1 MSGGDMSKQFLL
13 LAGVSSLT
21 LFAGIACAAPGDP
34 PADAAAAS
42 NGDVVVTADRA
53 GLLEKRPSST
63 VLGLNKPLIETPR
76 SATAVSAVTIERY
89 GIQTVN
95 DLVAVS
101 PSTYTASFYG
111 IPGSLD
117 IRGNFAD
124 NYFLGFKLIE
134 NKGTYTTP
142 LGDASQIEI
151 VRGPP
156 SPIYGP
162 GKVGG
167 FLNFVPK
174 SAKSESLTQ
183 PAGEIDATVGSYNL
197 WNVTGQVGAPIKF
210 GSADGGIYAYGEY
223 SNGGSFYRG
232 IHPEHELSEV
242 SVNFNLPNQW
252 SFFADGLIYGSSGD
266 VQTPGW
272 NRLTQSLVDNRTYIT
287 GRNTTLMNTPG
298 VPYLTPAQTV
308 PPGSVIAF
316 GAYPNI
322 FTSNFAFTNS
332 GGGLYYALPINEPL
346 GDQRFVLNSPGAGTT
361 VKLDPRTV
369 DVGPLDFSNTLTGHM
384 VMGVA
389 KDFANDSTLKLQFF
403 YDGLEN
409 KRYVSYGF
417 PAWFRANTYE
427 GRLTYDFKWT
437 GFDDYVKIN
446 TIVGAN
452 DRYYQ
457 GRDMQSFNSGLIAL
471 DRRDLSVGATPTDTI
486 CDPFA
491 LGIKGDQVPTNCQ
504 GWEEDIHSTEND
516 AGIFGTTDIQI
527 GRLDLILGGR
537 YDWYS
542 VRSSDTGILSFDA
555 PGPVSA
561 SKGDGTY
568 SVSATYKLPWGFMP
582 YITYAKASSLEVQQ
596 AGDIKPNDILSGGW
610 LSHSDLTEG
619 GVKFQLLNNTIVGSI
634 DGYLQNRTLLAGF
647 NSAALNTRATGG
659 EIEIRYLATK
669 NLSFTFSGDV
679 QRTEVIGADHSTDYV
694 PAYVVC
700 GQNLTCE
707 LNSWGGAF
715 LVFDFSTL
723 PGRHGSYKLS
733 TIPDTVLSFYG
744 NYITD
749 EHEWGRAGL
758 TVGVT
763 YVSSTSGTVLNAIT
777 YPGYELVNASAF
789 YQRGPYEVDL
799 NIDNLLDTFYVT
811 PNSDPTYSNVS
822 ALPGVGREWR
832 LTLKRK
838 F

>member
-1 MSGGDMSKQFLL
+1 MSKQFLL

-21 LFAGIACAAPGDP
+21 LFAGVACAAPGDP
-34 PADAAAAS
+34 PPADPAPAAS
-42 NGDVVVTADRA
+42 NNDVIVTADRA

-63 VLGLNKPLIETPR
+63 VFGLNKALIDTPR
-76 SATAVSAVTIERY
+76 AASAVSAVTIERY

-124 NYFLGFKLIE
+124 NYFQGFKLIE

-142 LGDASQIEI
+142 LGDASQIDI

-174 SAKSESLTQ
+174 SAKSEDLTH
-183 PAGEIDATVGSYNL
+183 PVGEIDLTYGSYNL
-197 WNVTGQVGAPIKF
+197 YNINGQVGAPIKF
-210 GSADGGIYAYGEY
+210 GSAEGGVYAYGEY
-223 SNGGSFYRG
+223 SNGGSFYEG
-232 IHPEHELSEV
+232 IHPEHELAEV
-242 SVNFNLPNQW
+242 SVNFNMPDQW
-252 SFFADGLIYGSSGD
+252 SFSADGMIYGSSGD
-266 VQTPGW
+266 IQTPGW
-272 NRLTQSLVDNRTYIT
+272 NRLTQALVDNRTYIT
-287 GRNTTLMNTPG
+287 GHNTTLMNTPG
-298 VPYLTPAQTV
+298 VPYLTPEQTV
-308 PPGSVIAF
+308 PPGAVVAF
-316 GAYPNI
+316 GSYPNI

-332 GGGLYYALPINEPL
+332 GGGLYYALPISEPL
-346 GDQRFVLNSPGAGTT
+346 GDPRFVLNSPGAGTT
-361 VKLDPRTV
+361 VKLSPRDV
-369 DVGPLDFSNTLTGHM
+369 DVGPLDFSNTLTGST
-384 VMGVA
+384 VMSLA
-389 KDFANDSTLKLQFF
+389 KDFANDSTLKFQFF

-427 GRLTYDFKWT
+427 ERVSYDFKWD
-437 GFDDYVKIN
+437 GFDNLVKVN

-491 LGIKGDQVPTNCQ
+491 LGITGDQVPTNCQ

-516 AGIFGTTDIQI
+516 AGLFGTSDIEI
-527 GRLDLILGGR
+527 GKLDVILGGR
-537 YDWYS
+537 YDWYD
-542 VRSSDTGILSFDA
+542 VSSIDTGILSFDSV
-555 PGPVSA
+555 GRQSA
-561 SKGDGTY
+561 SKGDGTF
-568 SVSATYKLPWGFMP
+568 SASASYKLPFGLMP
-582 YITYAKASSLEVQQ
+582 YVTYAQASSLEVQQ
-596 AGDIKPNDILSGGW
+596 AGDLKPSDIASGGW

-619 GVKFQLLNNTIVGSI
+619 GLKFQLLNSTIVGSI
-634 DGYLQNRTLLAGF
+634 DGYQQDRTLLAGF
-647 NSAALNTRATGG
+647 NSAALNTRATGV
-659 EIEIRYLATK
+659 ELEVRYLATK
-669 NLSFTFSGDV
+669 NLSFTFSGDT
-679 QRTEVIGADHSTDYV
+679 QRTEVLGKDHSTDYV

-700 GQNLTCE
+700 GQNLSCE

-723 PGRHGSYKLS
+723 PGRGGSYKLS
-733 TIPDTVLSFYG
+733 TIPDSVLSFYG

-749 EHEWGRAGL
+749 EHDWGKAGL
-758 TVGVT
+758 TLGVT
-763 YVSSTSGTVLNAIT
+763 YVTSTSGTVLNAIR
-777 YPGYELVNASAF
+777 YPAYELVNASVF
-789 YQRGPYEVDL
+789 YERGPYEVDL
-799 NIDNLLDTFYVT
+799 NIDNLLDKFYVT

-822 ALPGVGREWR
+822 AIPGVGREWR
-832 LTLKRK
+832 LTLKRR

>member
-1 MSGGDMSKQFLL
+1 MIAG
-13 LAGVSSLT
+13 LAHAQS
-21 LFAGIACAAPGDP
+21 AAP
-34 PADAAAAS
+34 PATAP
-42 NGDVVVTADRA
+42 GEVVVTADRA
-53 GLLEKRPSST
+53 GLLERRPSNT
-63 VLGLNKPLIETPR
+63 VFGLSKPLTETPR
-76 SATAVSAVTIERY
+76 AASVVSAVTVERY

-124 NYFLGFKLIE
+124 NYFQGFKLIE

-142 LGDASQIEI
+142 LGDASQIDI

-174 SAKSESLTQ
+174 SAASESLTH
-183 PAGEIDATVGSYNL
+183 PVGEIDFTYGSYDLYTVN
-197 WNVTGQVGAPIKF
+197 GQVGAPAKF
-210 GSADGGIYAYGEY
+210 GVAEGGVYAYGEY
-223 SNGGSFYRG
+223 SNGGSFYEG
-232 IHPEHELSEV
+232 IHPEHELAEV
-242 SVNFNLPNQW
+242 SVDFSTPSQW
-252 SFFADGLIYGSSGD
+252 TFTADGLIYGSSGD
-266 VQTPGW
+266 IQTPGW
-272 NRLTQSLVDNRTYIT
+272 NRLTQALVDNGTYIT
-287 GRNTTLMNTPG
+287 GHNTTLMNTPG

-308 PPGSVIAF
+308 PSSAVIAF

-332 GGGLYYALPINEPL
+332 GGGLYYALPISEPL

-361 VKLDPRTV
+361 VKLSPRDV
-369 DVGPLDFSNTLTGHM
+369 DVGPLDFSNTLTGSL
-384 VMGVA
+384 VMGLS
-389 KDFANDSTLKLQFF
+389 KDFANDSTLKFQFF

-427 GRLTYDFKWT
+427 ERVTYDFKWD
-437 GFDDYVKIN
+437 GFDGLVKVN

-491 LGIKGDQVPTNCQ
+491 LGITGDQVPTNCQ

-516 AGIFGTTDIQI
+516 AGIFGTTDVQI
-527 GRLDLILGGR
+527 GKFDLILGGR
-537 YDWYS
+537 YDWYNVAS
-542 VRSSDTGILSFDA
+542 IDTGILSFDA
-555 PGPVSA
+555 PGRQSA
-561 SKGDGTY
+561 AKGDGTY
-568 SVSATYKLPWGFMP
+568 SVSASYKLPFGLLP
-582 YITYAKASSLEVQQ
+582 YITYAQASSLEVQQ
-596 AGDIKPNDILSGGW
+596 AGDLKPADILSGGW
-610 LSHSDLTEG
+610 LSHSDLIEG

-634 DGYLQNRTLLAGF
+634 DGYQQDRTLLAGF

-659 EIEIRYLATK
+659 EVEIRYLATK
-669 NLSFTFSGDV
+669 NLSFTLSGDV
-679 QRTEVIGADHSTDYV
+679 QRTEVLGPDHSTDYV
-694 PAYVVC
+694 PAYAVC
-700 GQNLTCE
+700 GQNLSCE

-723 PGRHGSYKLS
+723 PGRSGSYKLS
-733 TIPDTVLSFYG
+733 TIPDEVFSFYG

-749 EHEWGRAGL
+749 EHDWGRAGL

-777 YPGYELVNASAF
+777 YPAYELVNASVF
-789 YQRGPYEVDL
+789 YEHGPYEVDL
-799 NIDNLLDTFYVT
+799 NIDNLLDRFYVT

-822 ALPGVGREWR
+822 AIPGVGREWR
-832 LTLKRK
+832 VTLKRR

>member
-1 MSGGDMSKQFLL
+1 MSKHHLL

-21 LFAGIACAAPGDP
+21 MIAGLAHAQSAAP
-34 PADAAAAS
+34 PATAP
-42 NGDVVVTADRA
+42 GEVVVTADRA
-53 GLLEKRPSST
+53 GLLERRPSNT
-63 VLGLNKPLIETPR
+63 VFGLSKPLTETPR
-76 SATAVSAVTIERY
+76 AASVVSAVTVERY

-124 NYFLGFKLIE
+124 NYFQGFKLIE

-142 LGDASQIEI
+142 LGDASQIDI

-174 SAKSESLTQ
+174 SAASESLTH
-183 PAGEIDATVGSYNL
+183 PVGEIDFTYGSYDLYTVN
-197 WNVTGQVGAPIKF
+197 GQVGAPAKF
-210 GSADGGIYAYGEY
+210 GVAEGGVYAYGEY
-223 SNGGSFYRG
+223 SNGGSFYEG
-232 IHPEHELSEV
+232 IHPEHELAEV
-242 SVNFNLPNQW
+242 SVDFSTPSQW
-252 SFFADGLIYGSSGD
+252 TFTADGLIYGSSGD
-266 VQTPGW
+266 IQTPGW
-272 NRLTQSLVDNRTYIT
+272 NRLTQALVDNGTYIT
-287 GRNTTLMNTPG
+287 GHNTTLMNTPG

-308 PPGSVIAF
+308 PSSAVIAF

-332 GGGLYYALPINEPL
+332 GGGLYYALPISEPL

-361 VKLDPRTV
+361 VKLSPRDV
-369 DVGPLDFSNTLTGHM
+369 DVGPLDFSNTLTGSL
-384 VMGVA
+384 VMGLS
-389 KDFANDSTLKLQFF
+389 KDFANDSTLKFQFF

-427 GRLTYDFKWT
+427 ERVTYDFKWD
-437 GFDDYVKIN
+437 GFDGLVKVN

-491 LGIKGDQVPTNCQ
+491 LGITGDQVPTNCQ

-516 AGIFGTTDIQI
+516 AGIFGTTDVQI
-527 GRLDLILGGR
+527 GKFDLILGGR
-537 YDWYS
+537 YDWYNVAS
-542 VRSSDTGILSFDA
+542 IDTGILSFDA
-555 PGPVSA
+555 PGRQSA
-561 SKGDGTY
+561 AKGDGTY
-568 SVSATYKLPWGFMP
+568 SVSASYKLPFGLLP
-582 YITYAKASSLEVQQ
+582 YITYAQASSLEVQQ
-596 AGDIKPNDILSGGW
+596 AGDLKPADILSGGW
-610 LSHSDLTEG
+610 LSHSDLIEG

-634 DGYLQNRTLLAGF
+634 DGYQQDRTLLAGF

-659 EIEIRYLATK
+659 EVEIRYLATK
-669 NLSFTFSGDV
+669 NLSFTLSGDV
-679 QRTEVIGADHSTDYV
+679 QRTEVLGPDHSTDYV
-694 PAYVVC
+694 PAYAVC
-700 GQNLTCE
+700 GQNLSCE

-723 PGRHGSYKLS
+723 PGRSGSYKLS
-733 TIPDTVLSFYG
+733 TIPDEVFSFYG

-749 EHEWGRAGL
+749 EHDWGRAGL

-777 YPGYELVNASAF
+777 YPAYELVNASVF
-789 YQRGPYEVDL
+789 YEHGPYEVDL
-799 NIDNLLDTFYVT
+799 NIDNLLDRFYVT

-822 ALPGVGREWR
+822 AIPGVGREWR
-832 LTLKRK
+832 VTLKRR